1 MAALNENKSGMTARS
16 GQWLALL
23 CAFSLAACG
32 GGSSD
37 GSGASQSPLAQPPG
51 TQPPP
56 TPPAPTVSLSAAPT
70 AVNAGGSTQ
79 LAWSSTNASACT
91 ANGAWSGT
99 KATSGNQT
107 ISSISVTSTYG
118 LICTGT
124 GGSTTRSVTVSV
136 NAPPPPAPTVS
147 LSAAP
152 TTVAAGG
159 STLLT
164 WSSSNASS
172 CTASGAWSGVKVTSG
187 NETINS
193 ISAPSTYM
201 LTCTGNGGATA
212 RSATVNIA
220 GTAGVSGAVDSSLL
234 NRHQESANLV
244 YAFAGFN
251 STSGTPAATVPVTQD
266 AGA

>member
-1 MAALNENKSGMTARS
+1 MAALNENKSGTTARS

-23 CAFSLAACG
+23 CAFSLAAGG

-56 TPPAPTVSLSAAPT
+56 TPPAPTGSLSAAPT
-70 AVNAGGSTQ
+70 AVSAGGSTQ

-124 GGSTTRSVTVSV
+124 GGSTTRSVTASV
-136 NAPPPPAPTVS
+136 NAPP
-147 LSAAP
+147 
-152 TTVAAGG
+152 
-159 STLLT
+159 
-164 WSSSNASS
+164 WR
-172 CTASGAWSGVKVTSG
+172 
-187 NETINS
+187 
-193 ISAPSTYM
+193 SAP
-201 LTCTGNGGATA
+201 
-212 RSATVNIA
+212 VKIA
-220 GTAGVSGAVDSSLL
+220 GRAGVGGGVDSSLL
-234 NRHQESANLV
+234 NRHQ
-244 YAFAGFN
+244 
-251 STSGTPAATVPVTQD
+251 
-266 AGA
+266 